1 MNPNHDGSLE
11 GLKTTLQELNLKHWA
26 SQIDSDMNE
35 LSPEIRRAISTLI
48 CKWGAHE
55 ISERLNRRI
64 HQRINSALFIKIQTI
79 DTFDFEYNKSTREI
93 KKPYMEIFNSVAKDN
108 LPSAVFTGNAG
119 LGKTHLARALGYVA
133 CQRDICVRFI
143 TTAKMVN
150 ALTSAQ
156 RDQNLERE
164 LSKYRRPQILILDE
178 LAYLT
183 MGNEASN
190 LFFQVISARHDM
202 GLGTIATT
210 NTPFGNFNQIFANNA
225 IAHAIVDRLASDAEA
240 FYLEGKSY
248 RPILKEKKKNSR
260 KN

>member
-1 MNPNHDGSLE
+1 MNPSNGLE
-11 GLKTTLQELNLKHWA
+11 GLKSTLEELNLKYWA
-26 SQIDSDMNE
+26 SKLDGDMNE
-35 LSPEIRRAISTLI
+35 LTPEVQRAVTALIR
-48 CKWGAHE
+48 KWGAHE
-55 ISERLNRRI
+55 ICERLGRKI
-64 HQRINSALFIKIQTI
+64 QQRIIGAQFIKTQTV

-93 KKPYMEIFNSVAKDN
+93 KKPYLELFNEVAKDN

-119 LGKTHLARALGYVA
+119 LGKTHLARALGYAA
-133 CQRDICVRFI
+133 CQKNISVRFI
-143 TTAKMVN
+143 ATAKMVN

-156 RDQNLERE
+156 RDHNLERE

-178 LAYLT
+178 LGYLT

-225 IAHAIVDRLASDAEA
+225 IAHVIVDRIASDADA

-248 RPILKEKKKNSR
+248 RPVLKEMKKNAR
-260 KN
+260 KK